1 MNQSNPKQNHS
12 SHLDKFTRVKSG
24 RKQAKRT
31 IGITLS
37 PRIIEEARKRNLNIS
52 RIAEQALLSI
62 LEYIQPIN
70 ESESSKSLNPC
81 SLLRENGWAGRSVWH
96 DRRLRKAE
104 AAGSNPARSTIGLDP
119 VWVWVRSDSH
129 LLAKPKP
136 EEKTR
141 IQSILRSIGLEPFWV
156 WGRERSELVRV
167 QAFKK

>member
-1 MNQSNPKQNHS
+1 MNEVSNQNHS
-12 SHLDKFTRVKSG
+12 SHLHKITRVKSG

-104 AAGSNPARSTIGLDP
+104 AAGSNPARSTPI
-119 VWVWVRSDSH
+119 WVQVRSDFR
-129 LLAKPKP
+129 LLGNLKELKDLVSEALCECQVLNPFGMWILNQTL
-136 EEKTR
+136 EYREF
-141 IQSILRSIGLEPFWV
+141 ILRVHMF
-156 WGRERSELVRV
+156 
-167 QAFKK
+167 

>member
-1 MNQSNPKQNHS
+1 MNENMNQSNPKQNHS
-12 SHLDKFTRVKSG
+12 SHLHKFTRVKSG

-70 ESESSKSLNPC
+70 ESESSKSFL
-81 SLLRENGWAGRSVWH
+81 SQGSFAKETWAGRSVWH

-104 AAGSNPARSTIGLDP
+104 AAGSNPARSTIGLNP
-119 VWVWVRSDSH
+119 VWV
-129 LLAKPKP
+129 
-136 EEKTR
+136 
-141 IQSILRSIGLEPFWV
+141 
-156 WGRERSELVRV
+156 
-167 QAFKK
+167 